1 MEKSNKITK
10 QFGTIALIEGW
21 SFIILLFIAMPLK
34 YFAGFP
40 LAVKYVGW
48 AHGVLF
54 VAYMIMLLR
63 CAIENSWKLSMI
75 AWAFIAAFIPFATFV
90 LDRQLKRLV

>member
-1 MEKSNKITK
+1 M
-10 QFGTIALIEGW
+10 EGW
-21 SFIILLFIAMPLK
+21 SFIILLLIAMPLK
-34 YFAGFP
+34 YFLGFP

-63 CAIENSWKLSMI
+63 CAIEHSWHLRMI
-75 AWAFIAAFIPFATFV
+75 AWAFVAAFIPFATFA
-90 LDRQLKRLV
+90 LDKQLKRM